1 MARYGLIGTGSM
13 GSMLVQKTFAG
24 TARILDDEKTGFD
37 TLVAR
42 VATKGGITKEG
53 VRVLEARLPAVFD
66 EVLHATKEKR
76 RVVARRLAGK
86 P

>member
-1 MARYGLIGTGSM
+1 MTRYGFIGTGSI
-13 GSMLVQKTFAG
+13 GSMLVHKTLAG
-24 TARILDDEKTGFD
+24 TARILDDEKTGFG
-37 TLVAR
+37 TLVVR

-53 VRVLEARLPAVFD
+53 VRVLEARLPVVFD
-66 EVLHATKEKR
+66 EVFHATTETR